1 MPESAQT
8 EVRVLVVEDDPAAM
22 DVFVDMLEALGA
34 TVIGAGS
41 VPEGRVKLR
50 SFAPHLVI
58 TDVYMPGENGLVMRA
73 EVRNWNAD
81 VPVVALTGADDAAVS
96 PDAGFFQILR
106 KPVSMATLE
115 QLLETVRRRT

>member
-1 MPESAQT
+1 MPETSQT
-8 EVRVLVVEDDPAAM
+8 EIRVLVVEDDPAEM

-41 VPEGRVKLR
+41 VAEGRVKLR

-106 KPVSMATLE
+106 KPVSMTTLE